1 MKRAHLAEG
10 GPELLGCGVVLGRL
24 NIWASVLALAFIF
37 ALPAGDAV
45 AGKKKRKGRKSSQKS
60 DYYRCRHEVLPGETL
75 GEIARRYRVTTKR
88 LKSINRLKSSS
99 LREGRKLGIVTRYP
113 CRVRRKVKHTV
124 RKGDS
129 LSKVARKYKMELSLL
144 RRLNR
149 KARKGLRPG
158 ERLTV
163 VVEGPAPGSKIA
175 GMHRLISGPGYKVRN
190 PKRSWGTF
198 LSINTMIDVFTAHHR
213 LYPDGHAI
221 RVDDVSRKG
230 GGHLKP
236 HKSHR
241 TGRDVDIRYPLKVA
255 TDKYVKANARNID
268 LKRAWDLVHGF
279 METGDVVFLFVD
291 YKLQKLF
298 YEQAQK
304 EKVPAATL
312 KEWFQYPKGKKT
324 LRGIIRHEPGH
335 ATHLHVRFRREVK
348 EEQPSS

>member
-1 MKRAHLAEG
+1 MSQGRVARQGEHLLPLDA
-10 GPELLGCGVVLGRL
+10 VLGRL
-24 NIWASVLALAFIF
+24 NIWAALLALAFIF
-37 ALPAGDAV
+37 VTPSGDAW
-45 AGKKKRKGRKSSQKS
+45 AGKKKRARKDAVKS

-75 GEIARRYRVTTKR
+75 GEIAKRYRITTKR
-88 LKSINRLKSSS
+88 LRAVNRLKSSR
-99 LREGRKLGIVTRYP
+99 LKAGRKLGIVTRYP

-149 KARKGLRPG
+149 SSRKGLQPG
-158 ERLTV
+158 QRLTV
-163 VVEGPAPGSKIA
+163 VVEGPEPGKRVA
-175 GMHRLISGPGYKVRN
+175 GMHRLITGPGYKVRN

-198 LSINTMIDVFTAHHR
+198 LSVNTMIDVFTEHHR
-213 LYPDGHAI
+213 KYPDGHII

-230 GGHLKP
+230 GGYLKP

-255 TDKYVKANARNID
+255 TDQYVKATASNID
-268 LKRAWDLVHGF
+268 LKRSWDLVHGF
-279 METGDVVFLFVD
+279 MRTGQIVYIFMD

-298 YEQAQK
+298 YEQAKK
-304 EKVPAATL
+304 EKVPAAKL
-312 KEWFQYPKGKKT
+312 KEWFQYPKGRKV

-335 ATHLHVRFRREVK
+335 ATHLHVRFKRELK
-348 EEQPSS
+348 KDKPSS